1 MAKCKICKDNFKPI
15 SKQNTICS
23 KEKCKKENH
32 YLCIK
37 KYMKSDKGKIAIRK
51 ATKKQYE
58 KNYVRLIA
66 ENLINGVYVKKYSNG
81 KTDVKITLYKKCSRD
96 ICNNTFYSIG
106 NENIELGKFDKKY
119 CSIKCSKR
127 VSEKTKR
134 KDLEILNPIK
144 LRKIKDRENE
154 RRKYKK
160 RVANMTKEQIEKKN
174 ERSKKYRQTENYK
187 INRKKYSKSL
197 KGKAQTQIQRLKRKE
212 RTRLTTPKISS
223 ELKKLTEFFKSK
235 REYKN
240 YNNLHADHIYALKGK
255 NYSGLTN
262 ANNLQW
268 LPSELNVKKSN
279 MDFEDWQK
287 VCKQNRKEYNFILN
301 KHGLKF
307 NRQYI
312 TIKI

>member
-15 SKQNTICS
+15 NKKNTICS

-58 KNYVRLIA
+58 KNYVKLIA

-81 KTDVKITLYKKCSRD
+81 KTDVKITLYKKCLKNN
-96 ICNNTFYSIG
+96 CNNTFYSIA
-106 NENIELGKFDKKY
+106 NENIKLGKFDKKY
-119 CSIKCSKR
+119 CSKRCQDREKKRIQRINLTFYRPEKIKEINKKRAKKNKLRRLTDEKWRIEQCQRGKIYRQSKKDCPIYKA
-127 VSEKTKR
+127 KTKIR
-134 KDLEILNPIK
+134 MA
-144 LRKIKDRENE
+144 E
-154 RRKYKK
+154 RDK
-160 RVANMTKEQIEKKN
+160 
-174 ERSKKYRQTENYK
+174 
-187 INRKKYSKSL
+187 
-197 KGKAQTQIQRLKRKE
+197 
-212 RTRLTTPKISS
+212 RTRLTTPKISN
-223 ELKKLTEFFKSK
+223 ELKKLTDFYKSK
-235 REYKN
+235 KEYKN

-262 ANNLQW
+262 VNNLQW